1 MTIVKQTR
9 AFNALSRLLLSE
21 RERKLIK
28 LQRRDRVLELNPNF
42 ASSNDSDTD
51 KKFLKKFRKDELVDL
66 GVKANFSTRLQHT
79 NEEKL
84 KIGIYSLNWHGERC
98 INESFDNSKL
108 T

>member
-42 ASSNDSDTD
+42 ASSNDSDAD
-51 KKFLKKFRKDELVDL
+51 KNLLK
-66 GVKANFSTRLQHT
+66 
-79 NEEKL
+79 
-84 KIGIYSLNWHGERC
+84 
-98 INESFDNSKL
+98 
-108 T
+108 